1 MNVNKT
7 LSCILPALFLLV
19 CMPSLS
25 GMDLPMRGDAV
36 AVPDAAVAMGPGTNG
51 SVALCSNS
59 ASIQL
64 IAHLG
69 GSPEPGGTWSGP
81 AGHPGTFDPATDAPG
96 VFTYTVAGPPIAS
109 ATVTVTVHALPSAGT
124 AGVLA
129 VCENGAPVNLFTRLG
144 GSPDTGGTWTFG
156 GNTVSNT
163 FTPGTSP
170 AGTYTYT
177 VTGTPPCP
185 NATATVEV
193 TVNTLPNA
201 GTSGTLNTCSNG
213 PAVDLFTK
221 LGGSPDPGGA
231 WTLGGNPI
239 SNMFTPGTSVAG
251 TYVYTVNGTPPCP
264 NATANVVV
272 TVETAPEA
280 GNSASITVCSNDAS
294 FSLRSKL
301 GGSPD
306 VGGTWTPGGSDTF
319 VPGTSPPGIYTYV
332 VAGTAPCANDT
343 AKVTIVVRE
352 APDAGTNR
360 SVSVCSD
367 GPTFNLRDSLGGT
380 PDVGGTWVGPGGPH
394 SGQFQPNTD
403 PAGQYTYTVAGQAP
417 CSPATAKVTVAVKA
431 APNAGTNANVVKC
444 SNDPSF
450 TLISQLGGTPASG
463 GTWRGPDN
471 QVFPSGNF
479 VPGTTPPG
487 AYTYTVTGES
497 PCIPA
502 TATVNVS
509 VTTAPQAGT
518 NGTHTVC
525 SSGGS
530 FALFTHLG
538 GNPDVGGTWTGPAG
552 PVPSGNFVPG
562 TSPAGVYTYR
572 VTGTGPCS
580 DATATVTVTVVAAAN
595 AGSNGSVTL
604 CSTSSNTNLFS
615 YLGGSPNTGGTWT
628 KPAPSGGTLAGGIYQ
643 PSNPAHPAG
652 AYTYTVT
659 GIAPCPN
666 VSAIVQ
672 VVENQAP
679 NAGTNGTTVQC
690 STNPPFNMGTILGGG
705 PDAGGSWLNAA
716 NATVPAQFTPGT
728 TTPGVYRY
736 VVPGLAPC
744 ANDTA
749 QVTVNVNTAPVAGTN
764 GAIVVCSDDAP
775 VDLFA
780 LLGGSPDAGGTW
792 KDPNNGNNN
801 GSYVPGPG
809 AVQGGYTYTVAGASP
824 CANATAVVTVT
835 QHRRPVAGTSAT
847 LPLCST
853 ADPVNLFNSLAGT
866 PDAGGTWTGPGGI
879 PSNGVFI
886 ASTAGIF
893 VYKYKVTGTAPCAP
907 DSATVTVN
915 VTQAPNA
922 GDNGT
927 LTICSGQVTVDLFD
941 ALGGTPDLNGVWS
954 EITVT
959 GRLSSHFFNPGTPT
973 QLPAGDY
980 DFRYIVPAS
989 GLCVADTALVRI
1001 TIVPLLDAGNNGT
1014 KTVCNTETNV
1024 DLFTGLGGTPQSG
1037 GTWIDL
1043 NATGQV
1049 TGQFFNANGAGA
1061 GSYQFRYRL
1070 TGIMGCASDS
1080 ATVTVNVT
1088 AGPNAGHEGWATFC
1102 SDGPAVSLFPYISPA
1117 DGGGTWRK
1125 PVPGSQVFSGTYV
1138 PNTFDPGDYTYT
1150 VSGTAPCSAAV
1161 AVLHVSETLGPDP
1174 GSSNVVTKCASDPSF
1189 NMTAT
1194 LGGTPNPNGTWK
1206 GPDGL
1211 PHSSTFVPGQDTPG
1225 VYVYTVAGTF
1235 PCVDKSSSLTVNVNP
1250 VPQAGGATTKSV
1262 CDNVASFLLINE
1274 LPGAGTGGSW
1284 FDPSMDPFPSGTYT
1298 PGTSDPGIY
1307 TYRVP
1312 GIAPCGVAE
1321 GTVTVFET
1329 VSPQAGRD
1337 TSVAFCQNGA
1347 SVDLVNVLG
1356 GPHDLSG
1363 TWTGPAPS
1371 QAYFSGIFQPGI
1383 DTPGVYTYHV
1393 NGIPPCPADSSTVT
1407 VAVLP
1412 PPNAG
1417 QSNSI
1422 NKCAIAPLVGLFA
1435 MVDYLGN
1442 PDLNGTWMRLPSG
1455 PVSNGIF
1462 DPYAEGPGTHSFRY
1476 TVQPAGNSPCA
1487 PAQATLTI
1495 HVTAAPNAGGDGNLP
1510 LCSTSGI
1517 TAMFPYLTGNPQTGG
1532 TWSYN
1537 GVSHG
1542 SSFNPNV
1549 DQPGPYAYTV
1559 QGSGGCAN
1567 DTAIVTVA
1575 LNQMPNAGCNGVLTI
1590 CDDTLAAIVLRSVLN
1605 CSPATGGT
1613 WTDADGNPAN
1623 EIYLPGDFGVGVHT
1637 FTYTVPGIFPCSAA
1651 TAQATIIQN
1660 HAPNAGNNA
1669 TIASCTNDPE
1679 VDMVQLLGTNADPS
1693 GNWINAL
1700 GTVVSSVFVPQAH
1713 VAGTYVY
1720 RYIVL
1725 GNAPCVNDT
1734 ATVTINLNRK
1744 PVAGISTAPQICT
1757 NGPTLPLLGL
1767 LGGTPDNNGTWAYHP
1782 PSGAPIPH
1790 DPTFDPST
1798 DPAGAYVY
1806 TVSGIAPCTNSTATA
1821 QITLVPEPDAGSIG
1835 AMSVCVSECSVA
1847 LFNGL
1852 QGTPQAGGT
1861 WADINS
1867 SGQLSNGVFN
1877 ACGVSPGVYRFRYT
1891 VAGVGPC
1898 ANDTA
1903 TVAVTVVPELDAGND
1918 ASVTLCTS
1926 DFVPLLQYLGG
1937 SPQPGGTWT
1946 GVESQ
1951 AGLINGVLNAGLA
1964 GVGLHHYW
1972 YVLSGSSSCAPDTAL
1987 LTVTIQNGPRAGNGV
2002 PRSLCSSETSFD
2014 LYTQLSPPYDL
2025 NGTWYFPAPGGAM
2038 SGSSMDPAVDPQGT
2052 YVYIVPAIGNCA
2064 ADSAFVDITIRQAA
2078 NAGTNGSLSFCS
2090 NGASAYL
2097 STGLGGT
2104 PDTTGSWTYNN
2115 VAHGPVYNPLTDAP
2129 GNYVYTV
2136 TGMNPCANATATVLV
2151 TEVLEPYAGG
2161 DNSYTFCSSDGS
2173 FNMFD
2178 KLAGNPQSGGTWRRD
2193 GTPPTNHGAVYNPS
2207 VDVSGVFLYIR
2218 AGTAPCANDT
2228 ARLTVTEVRAPQAG
2242 NNATLNICPT
2252 DTLVDLFAA
2261 LGPNAD
2267 SVGIWTDAANTQLP
2281 DSLFDA
2287 TQVTI
2292 GTYVFTYTVTGTAPC
2307 VDAVATVTVN
2317 VGAGQD
2323 AGIGG
2328 NDTICGALTEYD
2340 LFQSLGGNPDL
2351 GGVWSEQVGV
2361 GAITGSSLD
2370 ATALVPG
2377 SVYPLVYTLDDPSCG
2392 QVQSVVLMY
2401 IAPFP
2406 DPGADTTVT
2415 VCSTSSPVL
2424 LVSFLSGAEP
2434 GGTWVAPNGTP
2445 TDSLFDPALDPPG
2458 TYGYLLA
2465 GNTYC
2470 ADTLARI
2477 TMVVNPPANAG
2488 TDGMEQVCNDGS
2500 VELFPLLGGGAQA
2513 GGNWVDLDGSGELN
2527 QGAVDVGALGAGQY
2541 RFRYRV
2547 DVAGCASDS
2556 SEVSLLIVDGVSVSE
2571 VQRICNE
2578 QDRTYVVSFTLTGGT
2593 PSSYAVTGGPGTLST
2608 TAPYTFTSEPIF
2620 TSQPFTFLADDAN
2633 HCTPRVVEGISPC
2646 VFQDEVFVPGSF
2658 SPNGDGI
2665 NDNFTIPGIEGYPSN
2680 SIVIFNRWGGE
2691 VYKGSGYDNAR
2702 TVWDGSSPDALIPG
2716 DASTGTYYY
2725 VLDLGDGSEPL
2736 KGFIYLNR

>member
-1 MNVNKT
+1 MPDGNST
-7 LSCILPALFLLV
+7 L
-19 CMPSLS
+19 
-25 GMDLPMRGDAV
+25 
-36 AVPDAAVAMGPGTNG
+36 
-51 SVALCSNS
+51 VALGAGNDSTASLCSSGNPV
-59 ASIQL
+59 QL
-64 IAHLG
+64 IDYLG
-69 GSPEPGGTWSGP
+69 GSPDPGGTWSGP
-81 AGHPGTFDPATDAPG
+81 AAHPGTFDPATDAPG
-96 VFTYTVAGPPIAS
+96 VFTYTVAGPPVSS
-109 ATVTVTVHALPSAGT
+109 ATVTVTVVAASNAGSNNSYT
-124 AGVLA
+124 ACSSDA
-129 VCENGAPVNLFTRLG
+129 SFSMRSKLG
-144 GSPDTGGTWTFG
+144 GTPQPGGTWSPG
-156 GNTVSNT
+156 GSDT
-163 FTPGTSP
+163 FTPGTSLP
-170 AGTYTYT
+170 GIYTYT
-177 VTGTPPCP
+177 VPGTAPCP
-185 NATATVEV
+185 NATATL
-193 TVNTLPNA
+193 TVSVNPAVSA
-201 GTSGTLNTCSNG
+201 GGNGTFNTCSNG
-213 PAVDLFTK
+213 PAVDLFTR
-221 LGGSPDPGGA
+221 LTGSPNTGGA
-231 WTLGGNPI
+231 WTLGGVAV
-239 SNMFTPGTSVAG
+239 SNMFTPGTSLPG
-251 TYVYTVNGTPPCP
+251 TYVYTVNGTPPCA

-343 AKVTIVVRE
+343 AKVTIVVRD

-367 GPTFNLRDSLGGT
+367 GATFNLRDSLGGT
-380 PDVGGTWVGPGGPH
+380 PDVGGTWTGPGGPH
-394 SGQFQPNTD
+394 SGQFQPNMD
-403 PAGQYTYTVAGQAP
+403 PSGEYTYTVAGQAP

-431 APNAGTNANVVKC
+431 APNAGTNANVLKC

-497 PCIPA
+497 PCMPA

-509 VTTAPQAGT
+509 VTTAPKAGS

-538 GNPDVGGTWTGPAG
+538 GSPDVGGTWTGPGG

-580 DATATVTVTVVAAAN
+580 DATATVTVTVVPAAN

-615 YLGGSPNTGGTWT
+615 YLGGSPDTGGTWT
-628 KPAPSGGTLAGGIYQ
+628 KPAPGGGTLAGGIYQ

-659 GIAPCPN
+659 GISPCPN

-690 STNPPFNMGTILGGG
+690 STNPPFNMATLLGGG
-705 PDAGGSWLNAA
+705 PDAGGTWLNAA

-749 QVTVNVNTAPVAGTN
+749 QVTVNVNTAPVAGSN

-780 LLGGSPDAGGTW
+780 QLGGSPDAGGTW

-853 ADPVNLFNSLAGT
+853 ADPVNLFNSLGGT
-866 PDAGGTWTGPGGI
+866 PDAGGTWTGPGGT

-886 ASTAGIF
+886 ASTAGSF
-893 VYKYKVTGTAPCAP
+893 EYKYKVTGTAPCAP

-927 LTICSGQVTVDLFD
+927 LTICSGQATVDLFD
-941 ALGGTPDLNGVWS
+941 ALVGTPDLNGVWS

-959 GRLSSHFFNPGTPT
+959 GRLSNQFFNPGTPT

-1001 TIVPLLDAGNNGT
+1001 TIVALLDAGNNGT
-1014 KTVCNTETNV
+1014 KTVCSTETNV
-1024 DLFTGLGGTPQSG
+1024 NLFTGLGGTPQSG

-1088 AGPNAGHEGWATFC
+1088 AGPNAGGNGPAVVC
-1102 SDGPAVSLFPYISPA
+1102 SDGSPVSLFPFLTGNPQT
-1117 DGGGTWRK
+1117 GGTWRK
-1125 PVPGSQVFSGTYV
+1125 PPPGSQVFSGTYV
-1138 PNTFDPGDYTYT
+1138 PSTFDPGDYSYT
-1150 VSGTAPCSAAV
+1150 VSGTGPCSAAV
-1161 AVLHVSETLGPDP
+1161 AVVTVSETQGPNP
-1174 GSSNVVTKCASDPSF
+1174 GQSDLITKCASDPQF
-1189 NMTAT
+1189 DMVAA
-1194 LGGTPNPNGTWK
+1194 LGGTPDPGGTWT
-1206 GPDGL
+1206 GPSG
-1211 PHSSTFVPGQDTPG
+1211 PHSSNTFVPGQDASG
-1225 VYVYTVAGTF
+1225 VYTYTVAGAY
-1235 PCVDKSSSLTVNVNP
+1235 PCQDKFSTLTVIVNP
-1250 VPQAGGATTKSV
+1250 VPQAGGATTRSV
-1262 CDNVASFLLINE
+1262 CDNSAAFFLINE
-1274 LPGAGTGGSW
+1274 LPGAETGGSW

-1298 PGTSDPGIY
+1298 PGTNDPGTY
-1307 TYRVP
+1307 TYRVT
-1312 GIAPCGVAE
+1312 GLVPCGVAE

-1347 SVDLVNVLG
+1347 SVDLVDLLG

-1371 QAYFSGIFQPGI
+1371 QAYFSGTFLPGTSLPGI
-1383 DTPGVYTYHV
+1383 YTYHV

-1417 QSNSI
+1417 QSRII
-1422 NKCAIAPLVGLFA
+1422 NICSSAGLFA
-1435 MVDYLGN
+1435 MDDSLGGSH
-1442 PDLNGTWMRLPSG
+1442 DLNGSWMRLPSG
-1455 PVSNGIF
+1455 PASNGIF
-1462 DPYAEGPGTHSFRY
+1462 DPAAAGPGTHSYRY

-1495 HVTAAPNAGGDGNLP
+1495 NVTAAPNAGGDGNLP

-1517 TAMFPYLTGNPQTGG
+1517 TAMFPYLTGTPQTGG
-1532 TWSYN
+1532 TWSFN
-1537 GVSHG
+1537 AAGHG
-1542 SSFNPNV
+1542 SSFNPFS
-1549 DQPGPYAYTV
+1549 DLPGPYAYTV

-1567 DTAIVTVA
+1567 DTAIVTVT
-1575 LNQMPNAGCNGVLTI
+1575 LNQAPNAGCNGVLTI

-1623 EIYLPGDFGVGVHT
+1623 EIYLPGDHGVGVHT
-1637 FTYTVPGIFPCSAA
+1637 FTYTVAGIPPCDTA
-1651 TAQATIIQN
+1651 TAQVTIIQN
-1660 HAPNAGNNA
+1660 GKAVAGNDANI
-1669 TIASCTNDPE
+1669 TSCTDGAN
-1679 VDMVQLLGTNADPS
+1679 VNMFMLLGPAADPT
-1693 GNWINAL
+1693 GNWINAS
-1700 GTVVSSVFVPQAH
+1700 GGVFVPGDH
-1713 VAGTYVY
+1713 PAGTYNY
-1720 RYIVL
+1720 QYIVT
-1725 GNAPCVNDT
+1725 GNAPCRNDT
-1734 ATVTINLNRK
+1734 ANVNITLNRK
-1744 PVAGISTAPQICT
+1744 PEAGISTAPQICT
-1757 NGPTLPLLGL
+1757 NSPQFPLLDS
-1767 LGGTPDNNGTWAYHP
+1767 LGGTPDNNGSWTYQPAVGPVEPH
-1782 PSGAPIPH
+1782 GPIFN
-1790 DPTFDPST
+1790 PTT

-1806 TVSGIAPCTNSTATA
+1806 TVSGIAPCTNSTATV
-1821 QITLVPEPDAGSIG
+1821 QITLVPEPHAGSFG
-1835 AMSVCVSECSVA
+1835 SMSVCVSECSVV

-1852 QGTPQAGGT
+1852 QGTPQGGGT
-1861 WADINS
+1861 WTDINS

-1951 AGLINGVLNAGLA
+1951 AGLINGALNAGLA
-1964 GVGLHHYW
+1964 GVGLHHYR
-1972 YVLSGSSSCAPDTAL
+1972 YVLSGSSSCAPDTAIL
-1987 LTVTIQNGPRAGNGV
+1987 AVTIQNGPRAGNGV
-2002 PRSLCSSETSFD
+2002 PHGLCSNATSFD
-2014 LYTQLSPPYDL
+2014 LFSQLSPPYDL
-2025 NGTWYFPAPGGAM
+2025 NGTWYYPGSGGAM
-2038 SGSSMDPAVDPQGT
+2038 PSSTLNAGVDPPGT
-2052 YVYIVPAIGNCA
+2052 YVYIVPAIGNCP
-2064 ADSAFVDITIRQAA
+2064 ADSAFVAITIDQAVS
-2078 NAGTNGSLSFCS
+2078 AGTNGTLSFCS
-2090 NGASAYL
+2090 NGASALL
-2097 STGLGGT
+2097 STGLGGN
-2104 PDTTGSWTYNN
+2104 PDPNGSWTFGSPPQG
-2115 VAHGPVYNPLTDAP
+2115 HGPSYNPITDTP
-2129 GNYVYTV
+2129 GNYIYTV
-2136 TGMNPCANATATVLV
+2136 PGQGQCPSATATVLV
-2151 TEVLEPYAGG
+2151 SETLAPFAGG

-2178 KLAGNPQSGGTWRRD
+2178 KLSQNPQSGGTWRRD
-2193 GTPPTNHGAVYNPS
+2193 GTPPTSHGTIYDPAVDS
-2207 VDVSGVFLYIR
+2207 SGVFLYIR
-2218 AGTAPCANDT
+2218 AGTGPCANDT
-2228 ARLTVTEVRAPQAG
+2228 ARLTVVEVRAPRAG
-2242 NNATLNICPT
+2242 TNATLNVCPT
-2252 DTLVDLFAA
+2252 DTLVNLFAA
-2261 LGPNAD
+2261 LGPDAD
-2267 SVGIWTDAANTQLP
+2267 SAGIWTDAGNTELP
-2281 DSLFDA
+2281 DSIFDA

-2292 GTYVFTYTVTGTAPC
+2292 GTYVFTYTVTGTPPC
-2307 VDAVATVTVN
+2307 VDATATVTVN
-2317 VGAGQD
+2317 VGAGLN

-2328 NDTICGALTEYD
+2328 NDTICGALTAYD
-2340 LFQSLGGNPDL
+2340 LFQSLGGAPDP
-2351 GGVWSEQVGV
+2351 GGIWSEQTGV
-2361 GAITGSSLD
+2361 GAISGNFLN
-2370 ATALVPG
+2370 ATALPPG
-2377 SVYPLVYTLDDPSCG
+2377 SSYPIVYTLDDPFCG

-2406 DPGADTTVT
+2406 DPGPDTTIT
-2415 VCSTSSPVL
+2415 VCATSVAFIMDPL
-2424 LVSFLSGAEP
+2424 LLHADP
-2434 GGTWVAPNGTP
+2434 GGTWTAPDGNP
-2445 TDSLFDPALDPPG
+2445 TDNVFDPATDPAG
-2458 TYGYLLA
+2458 TYRYHLGGSA
-2465 GNTYC
+2465 YC
-2470 ADTLARI
+2470 ADTVARVTI
-2477 TMVVNPPANAG
+2477 VVNAPANAG
-2488 TDGMEQVCNDGS
+2488 TAGNEQVCNDGP
-2500 VELFPLLGGGAQA
+2500 VPLFPLLNGGPQA
-2513 GGNWVDLDGSGELN
+2513 GGTWTDLDGSGALTAGTVDAA
-2527 QGAVDVGALGAGQY
+2527 QLMAGAY

-2547 DVAGCASDS
+2547 EVAGCPSDS
-2556 SEVSLLIVDGVSVSE
+2556 SEVTLSVVDGVTVTDL
-2571 VQRICNE
+2571 QRICNE
-2578 QDRTYVVSFTLTGGT
+2578 QDRTYTVRFTLTGGT
-2593 PSSYAVTGGPGTLST
+2593 PSSYAVTGGPGVLSG
-2608 TAPYTFTSEPIF
+2608 TAPYIFTSAPIF
-2620 TSQPFTFLADDAN
+2620 TSQPFSFQADDAN
-2633 HCTPRVVEGISPC
+2633 HCTPRTVEGTTPC
-2646 VFQDEVFVPGSF
+2646 VFEDEVFVPESF

-2665 NDNFTIPGIEGYPSN
+2665 NDNFEVPGIEGYPAN
-2680 SIVIFNRWGGE
+2680 HIVIFNRWGGK
-2691 VYKGSGYDNAR
+2691 VYEADGYDNVR
-2702 TVWDGSSPDALIPG
+2702 TVWDGSSPKALVPG

-2725 VLDLGDGSEPL
+2725 VLDLGNGAEPL